1 MNPAEKLSSHLADPA
16 MSRKMVGNVADSLHG
31 SSGREIVRFQRG
43 LTVLGNFEYKRIRSI
58 EEGCLCLAEA
68 AGKGAILAG
77 GTDLLVEIRN
87 GLKSPDIL
95 VDCKN
100 LEDLKTFQVDAS
112 GSTIGASIPL
122 NRLIENRGFHTI
134 YPALADAILSIGTY
148 QLRNRATLAGNICNA
163 SPAAD
168 SAPVLLVLGA
178 LIEVV
183 GVNGPRTIP
192 MSEFFAGVKTTTL
205 KPDEIVTGIR
215 LPDRADVRTGFR
227 KQQRIRG
234 HDLAVANVALAYW
247 PTDRTVQCAIGS
259 CAPTPILLD
268 PIPVDTDNR
277 EIFIE
282 HVMDIIQSAVAPIS
296 DVRASARYRNA
307 IVPVLA
313 ARILNNL
320 LSEGGRP

>member
-1 MNPAEKLSSHLADPA
+1 M
-16 MSRKMVGNVADSLHG
+16 SLHC
-31 SSGREIVRFQRG
+31 SSGLEIVRFQRG

-95 VDCKN
+95 VDCK
-100 LEDLKTFQVDAS
+100 DVDALKTFQIDSS
-112 GSTIGASIPL
+112 GSTIGASVPL
-122 NRLIENRGFHTI
+122 NRLIENRGFHTT
-134 YPALADAILSIGTY
+134 YPALADALLSIGTY

-178 LIEVV
+178 LIDVI
-183 GVNGPRTIP
+183 GVSGARTIP
-192 MSEFFAGVKTTTL
+192 VSQFFAGVKRTTL

-215 LPDRADVRTGFR
+215 LPDRADLRTGFK

-234 HDLAVANVALAYW
+234 HDLAVVNVALGYS
-247 PTDRTVQCAIGS
+247 PDDKTVRCAIGS

-268 PIPVDTDNR
+268 PIPVDTDKP
-277 EIFIE
+277 ETFID
-282 HVMDIIQSAVAPIS
+282 HVIDIVQSSVTPIS
-296 DVRASARYRNA
+296 DVRASADYRNA
-307 IVPVLA
+307 VLPVLVK
-313 ARILNNL
+313 RILNDL
-320 LSEGGRP
+320 LSEGGRS